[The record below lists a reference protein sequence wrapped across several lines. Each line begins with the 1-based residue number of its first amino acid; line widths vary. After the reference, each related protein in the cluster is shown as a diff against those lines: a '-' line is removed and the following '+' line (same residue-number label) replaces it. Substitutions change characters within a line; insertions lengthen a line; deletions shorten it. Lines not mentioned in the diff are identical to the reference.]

1 MDKVRLLFYLDCGS
15 RSRSLSRS
23 RSREAN
29 NTVRLMPFSKRKLK
43 RSISNISASSI
54 SNRFENKMPR
64 QS

>member
-1 MDKVRLLFYLDCGS
+1 MDKVRLLFYLDCG
-15 RSRSLSRS
+15 SRSLSRS

-54 SNRFENKMPR
+54 SYRFENKMPR